1 MLEAS
6 VTGKVK
12 PIKYLCII
20 QYVQYSEKF
29 EEKYDDVSNSLD
41 SILLNH

>member
-29 EEKYDDVSNSLD
+29 EEKYDDV
-41 SILLNH
+41 ILILWIRYY